1 MSDYITRERNLTLLT
16 DYYEYTMVNGYF
28 HAGIQEKIAV
38 FDVFFRRVPENGGFA
53 IYAGLQQII
62 ELINGLSFTEEDIEY
77 FRKKGCFSEKFFNFL
92 RNFKFRCDVWSIKEG
107 TPIFPNEPIITVRG
121 PLEQVQMVETMLLV
135 TFNFETLIATKASR
149 LIRAAQGR
157 AIVEFGSR
165 RAQGY
170 DGAMLGARAAYI
182 AGCAGTACTISDRMM
197 GVPASGTMA
206 HSWVQAFENEY
217 EAFKAYAETYPDNC
231 CLLVDTYNVLKSGV
245 PNAIRVFNEVV
256 LPKGFRPKSIRL
268 DSGDLA
274 YLSKKARKMLDDAGF
289 PDVKIM
295 ASNSLDEYIIRIDFD
310 PNKDEDT
317 MKKIN
322 EGNAYTLST
331 GDMVFVCNGVEKRL
345 PGSSMYNTYTDS
357 DGNTTGE
364 DFVGENLITSKNEP
378 VFGGVYKLVAIEND
392 NGELIPKIKL
402 SETAQKITTPGF
414 KEVYRFYG
422 RDNGK
427 ALADYIVLAG
437 EEVDDT
443 KPITI
448 FDPNDIWKK
457 KTLTNFRAEKLQV
470 QIFKK
475 GVQCY
480 TAPSLE
486 EIRSYSAAQMDTLWD
501 EIKRFEYP
509 HTYYVDLSQ
518 KLWETKQRLME
529 EMNQQ

>member
-289 PDVKIM
+289 RMSRSWHLTRWMNTSSATCCCRMPSSIPSAWVKI
-295 ASNSLDEYIIRIDFD
+295 
-310 PNKDEDT
+310 
-317 MKKIN
+317 
-322 EGNAYTLST
+322 
-331 GDMVFVCNGVEKRL
+331 
-345 PGSSMYNTYTDS
+345 SSPA
-357 DGNTTGE
+357 
-364 DFVGENLITSKNEP
+364 K
-378 VFGGVYKLVAIEND
+378 
-392 NGELIPKIKL
+392 
-402 SETAQKITTPGF
+402 
-414 KEVYRFYG
+414 
-422 RDNGK
+422 
-427 ALADYIVLAG
+427 
-437 EEVDDT
+437 
-443 KPITI
+443 
-448 FDPNDIWKK
+448 
-457 KTLTNFRAEKLQV
+457 
-470 QIFKK
+470 
-475 GVQCY
+475 
-480 TAPSLE
+480 
-486 EIRSYSAAQMDTLWD
+486 
-501 EIKRFEYP
+501 
-509 HTYYVDLSQ
+509 
-518 KLWETKQRLME
+518 
-529 EMNQQ
+529 

>member
-295 ASNSLDEYIIRIDFD
+295 ASNSLDEYIIRDLLLQD
-310 PNKDEDT
+310 AK
-317 MKKIN
+317 
-322 EGNAYTLST
+322 L
-331 GDMVFVCNGVEKRL
+331 
-345 PGSSMYNTYTDS
+345 DS
-357 DGNTTGE
+357 FG
-364 DFVGENLITSKNEP
+364 VGEN
-378 VFGGVYKLVAIEND
+378 
-392 NGELIPKIKL
+392 
-402 SETAQKITTPGF
+402 
-414 KEVYRFYG
+414 
-422 RDNGK
+422 
-427 ALADYIVLAG
+427 
-437 EEVDDT
+437 
-443 KPITI
+443 PITI

>member
-1 MSDYITRERNLTLLT
+1 MLDVKRNLTTMTDFYELT
-16 DYYEYTMVNGYF
+16 MSAGYLDE
-28 HAGIQEKIAV
+28 GYVDKIAV
-38 FDVFFRRVPENGGFA
+38 FDMFFRRVPDGGGYA
-53 IYAGLQQII
+53 VMAGLQQFIDAVDH
-62 ELINGLSFTEEDIEY
+62 LKFTQEDIDY
-77 FRKKGCFSEKFFNFL
+77 LRTTGAFNEKFLNYL
-92 RNFKFRCDVWSIKEG
+92 ANFKLHCNIWAIEEG
-107 TPIFPNEPIITVRG
+107 MPIFPQEPIVTVEG
-121 PLEQVQMVETMLLV
+121 PAIECQLLETLLLV
-135 TFNFETLIATKASR
+135 TFNHQCLIATKANRIVRS
-149 LIRAAQGR
+149 AAGR
-157 AIVEFGSR
+157 PVMEFGAR

-170 DGAMLGARAAYI
+170 DAAYFGARASYI
-182 AGCAGTACTISDRMM
+182 GGCGSTSCVMAARDFGI
-197 GVPASGTMA
+197 PASGTMA

-295 ASNSLDEYIIRIDFD
+295 ASNSLDEYIIRDLLLQD
-310 PNKDEDT
+310 AK
-317 MKKIN
+317 
-322 EGNAYTLST
+322 L
-331 GDMVFVCNGVEKRL
+331 
-345 PGSSMYNTYTDS
+345 DS
-357 DGNTTGE
+357 FG
-364 DFVGENLITSKNEP
+364 VGENLITSKNEP